1 MLIGRHCLR
10 KLGTKVAW
18 CLSGFWLP
26 CYKRWLKAH
35 WFWHLDGRLK
45 TSGGKF
51 FSLLFRKVVASWSL
65 ARENANGPW
74 SECGGVYDMTDSGT
88 KVPPSL
94 DCSELTT
101 ARNFQQ
107 HHHPDRHSVDDIA
120 HKIRQIP
127 FSPGDEY
134 LRCPSTQFCFPHH
147 RGSLKSILWI
157 RMGFSSCSMSLQV
170 ILSFTNQTLV
180 LDSQHCFPDPRCNA
194 WAP

>member
-10 KLGTKVAW
+10 KLGSKVAW

-26 CYKRWLKAH
+26 CYKQWLKAH

-45 TSGGKF
+45 TLGGKF
-51 FSLLFRKVVASWSL
+51 FSLLFLKVVASWSL

-74 SECGGVYDMTDSGT
+74 SKCGGVYDMTDSGT

-107 HHHPDRHSVDDIA
+107 HHHPDRHSVNDVA
-120 HKIRQIP
+120 HKIRQIL
-127 FSPGDEY
+127 FSPGDES
-134 LRCPSTQFCFPHH
+134 LRCPSTQLCFPQHPWLFKKAYYEY
-147 RGSLKSILWI
+147 RWASLHAPWTCRLFW
-157 RMGFSSCSMSLQV
+157 V
-170 ILSFTNQTLV
+170 
-180 LDSQHCFPDPRCNA
+180 SQIKR
-194 WAP
+194 